1 MPLYKE
7 CEQCYTKECENAL
20 TMAGLLVMSKRKI
33 FLGARIVLK
42 FCWFECYFSLVTF
55 FFFFCNCALKN
66 DYCLKSS

>member
-7 CEQCYTKECENAL
+7 CEQRYTKECENAL

-33 FLGARIVLK
+33 FLGAWIVLK

-55 FFFFCNCALKN
+55 FFFFLQLCFKE
-66 DYCLKSS
+66 